1 MIKMVCPQINSNG
14 IEVRT
19 SVVFL
24 NDALPLDK
32 PSDSNR
38 EMEVRKESP
47 WTKRDECLNPV

>member
-1 MIKMVCPQINSNG
+1 MIKKVCPQINDDG

-32 PSDSNR
+32 PSDSKR
-38 EMEVRKESP
+38 EMEVRNEK
-47 WTKRDECLNPV
+47 